1 LFANNRP
8 GLIGSEMKVLVFNC
22 GSSSLKFELLELDDA
37 LRAHT
42 TLGSGK
48 VAEIGAHATATFV
61 GPDGK
66 ESERAA
72 PASNHK
78 AAALHAL
85 TSLEAL
91 ESKPINGLD
100 MVAHRIVHGGGEVE
114 EPRIV
119 DESVYAALTR
129 AAQFAPLHNPIA
141 IGVMRAVQ
149 EHLPKVP
156 AAVVTDTAFHRDLPP
171 AARTYALPH
180 GLAERYGIRR
190 YGFHG
195 IGHAWMMER
204 YAGISGRD
212 PRELNLVT
220 FHLGAGSSAC
230 AIRNGRSV
238 DTSMGLTPLEGL
250 VMATRSGDL
259 DPAIVTW
266 LASNAKLADAEI
278 ERILNHDSGMLGIS
292 GLSDDLRKLEEAA
305 DSGNQ
310 RAALAIEVF
319 CHRARKY
326 LGAYLAIAG
335 RPEAV
340 IFSGGI
346 GENSARVRARICT
359 DLQWLGLEID
369 CDRNRE
375 KNRDERQVSTDAS
388 RIAIHVIPMN
398 EELYI
403 ARAALRLLRTA
414 GSMPSR

>member
-1 LFANNRP
+1 
-8 GLIGSEMKVLVFNC
+8 MKALVFNC
-22 GSSSLKFELLELDDA
+22 GSSSLKFELIELDA
-37 LRAHT
+37 SSLAHQ
-42 TLGSGK
+42 TLASGK
-48 VAEIGAHATATFV
+48 VEEIGAHASAKFV

-66 ESERAA
+66 EARAAA

-78 AAALHAL
+78 DAALHAL
-85 TSLEAL
+85 AWIEGLKSNPME
-91 ESKPINGLD
+91 GLD
-100 MVAHRIVHGGGEVE
+100 IVAHRVVHGGGEVE
-114 EPRIV
+114 EPRLV
-119 DESVYAALTR
+119 DEPVYAALTR

-149 EHLPKVP
+149 AHLPKVP

-180 GLAERYGIRR
+180 ELAERYGIRR

-204 YAGISGRD
+204 YGEITGKNPRD
-212 PRELNLVT
+212 LNLIT
-220 FHLGAGSSAC
+220 FHLGAGCSAC
-230 AIRNGRSV
+230 AIRSGRSV

-266 LASNAKLADAEI
+266 LGTNAKLAPAEI
-278 ERILNHDSGMLGIS
+278 DRILNHDSGMKGIS
-292 GLSDDLRKLEEAA
+292 GLSDDLRELEKAA
-305 DSGNQ
+305 DAGSQ

-335 RPEAV
+335 QPEAV
-340 IFSGGI
+340 IFGGGI
-346 GENSARVRARICT
+346 GENSEPVRAKICA
-359 DLQWLGLEID
+359 DLQWMGLEID
-369 CDRNRE
+369 GDRNHDARASE
-375 KNRDERQVSTDAS
+375 ARLSTNAS
-388 RIAIHVIPMN
+388 RIAIHVIPVN

-403 ARAALRLLRTA
+403 ARAALRLI
-414 GSMPSR
+414 

>member
-1 LFANNRP
+1 
-8 GLIGSEMKVLVFNC
+8 MKALVFNC
-22 GSSSLKFELLELDDA
+22 GSSSLKFELIELDA
-37 LRAHT
+37 SSLAHQ
-42 TLGSGK
+42 TLASGK
-48 VAEIGAHATATFV
+48 VEEIGAHSSAKFV

-66 ESERAA
+66 EARAAA

-78 AAALHAL
+78 DAALHAL
-85 TSLEAL
+85 AWIEGLKSNPME
-91 ESKPINGLD
+91 GLD
-100 MVAHRIVHGGGEVE
+100 IVAHRVVHGGGEVE
-114 EPRIV
+114 EPRLV
-119 DESVYAALTR
+119 DEPVYAALTR

-149 EHLPKVP
+149 AHLPKVP

-180 GLAERYGIRR
+180 ELAERYGIRR

-204 YAGISGRD
+204 YGEITGKNPRD
-212 PRELNLVT
+212 LNLIT
-220 FHLGAGSSAC
+220 FHLGAGCSAC
-230 AIRNGRSV
+230 AIRSGRSV

-266 LASNAKLADAEI
+266 LGTNAKLAPAEI
-278 ERILNHDSGMLGIS
+278 DRFLNHDSGMKGIS
-292 GLSDDLRKLEEAA
+292 GLSDDLRELEKAA
-305 DSGNQ
+305 DAGSQ

-335 RPEAV
+335 QPEAV
-340 IFSGGI
+340 IFGGGI
-346 GENSARVRARICT
+346 GENSEPVRAKICA
-359 DLQWLGLEID
+359 DLQWMGLEID
-369 CDRNRE
+369 GDRNHDARASE
-375 KNRDERQVSTDAS
+375 ARISTNAS
-388 RIAIHVIPMN
+388 RIAIHVIPVN

-403 ARAALRLLRTA
+403 ARAALRLI
-414 GSMPSR
+414 